1 MTHCNILP
9 RVLAI
14 INFAKKNGEKCEY
27 ILKQHTQNNSIDS
40 KKTFVRVLQEMEV
53 LAQDGNSDTYMD
65 EDIIINT
72 MIDNALLPQEIT
84 TKMNDKNL
92 HKL

>member
-1 MTHCNILP
+1 MTHCHLLP

-40 KKTFVRVLQEMEV
+40 KKTFVRVLQEMDV
-53 LAQDGNSDTYMD
+53 LPQDGDSDTYMD

-72 MIDNALLPQEIT
+72 MMDNALHP
-84 TKMNDKNL
+84 
-92 HKL
+92 

>member
-1 MTHCNILP
+1 MTHCHLLP